1 MELLSPAGDFAAL
14 KTAVACDA
22 DAVYIGGKAFSARK
36 NANNFTDE
44 ELLAAVDFCHLH
56 QTKLYVTLNILIKET
71 ELEDALAFA
80 QFLIEAGVDG
90 IIIQDLG
97 LMLAVRQM
105 SPEVKIN
112 ASTQMTIGTS
122 SGVNLLDRLGA
133 NRVVLARELSKN
145 EIAAIRKNTKIE
157 LEMFVHGA
165 MCMGWS
171 GQCLMSSLIGG
182 RSGNRGLCA
191 QPCRLPYTL
200 LADGKPVTDKK
211 PLLCMKDLCLA
222 DNIDE
227 IAPYVDSFKIEG
239 RMKSAEY
246 TGIVTQTYKSAL
258 AGTLAPEQKQ
268 TMLSFFSRGG
278 SSVGYLNGRSFQ
290 EMMDYAPSEKV
301 TATKAQLTE
310 IKQTPTEK
318 RRLLSLCLTAKEGE
332 PLSLS
337 GASGDFSAVAVGEVC
352 EAAKNAP
359 FDENRAKQQLGK
371 LGDTPFLLDEILVQ
385 AAGQPFVSVSALN
398 GLRRQVCEDL
408 TKQICESYRKKVQD
422 ISVIKNTPKREKVA
436 PRLCVQVRTRE
447 QFDAAE
453 SMGIGAKYLSYDLFL
468 QVGTK
473 DDICVL
479 PPVLKEGEVLKLD
492 GAKRLMV
499 QNLGQLSMPADMLL
513 CGGERLNVTNSLTA
527 NALSELGLK
536 RVTLS
541 PELTLREMKQ
551 IIENTTLPIE
561 VIAYG
566 RLPLMVMENC
576 VTKSAYRCVKGAE
589 NLALSDRMGEQFPLV
604 CDGCRNVLYNSV
616 PLYMADKAE
625 DLLSLNATVLRL
637 LFTTENYEECRHVI
651 AAYKAGLSGKAPHK
665 VFERIT
671 RGHFYRGV
679 E

>member
-1 MELLSPAGDFAAL
+1 
-14 KTAVACDA
+14 
-22 DAVYIGGKAFSARK
+22 
-36 NANNFTDE
+36 FTDE
-44 ELLAAVDFCHLH
+44 ELVAAVDFCHLH

-71 ELEDALAFA
+71 ELDDALAFA
-80 QFLIEAGVDG
+80 TFLIQAGVDG

-97 LMLAVRQM
+97 LLCAVRQM

-122 SGVNLLDRLGA
+122 NGVNLLERLGA

-145 EIAAIRKNTKIE
+145 EVAAIRSNSKLE

-191 QPCRLPYTL
+191 QPCRLPYAL

-227 IAPYVDSFKIEG
+227 IKPYVDSFKIEG

-246 TGIVTQTYKSAL
+246 TGIVTQTYKQAL
-258 AGTLAPEQKQ
+258 AGSLQKTQMQ

-278 SSVGYLNGRSFQ
+278 SSVGYLNGRSFRD
-290 EMMDYAPSEKV
+290 MMDYAPSEKV
-301 TATKAQLTE
+301 TATKAQLSE
-310 IKQTPTEK
+310 IRQTATEK
-318 RRLLSLCLTAKEGE
+318 RRTLALSLTAKEGE
-332 PLSLS
+332 PLLLFGTS
-337 GASGDFSAVAVGEVC
+337 GEFSATATGETC
-352 EAAKNAP
+352 QTAKNAP
-359 FDENRAKQQLGK
+359 FDETRAKQQLGK
-371 LGDTPFLLDEILVQ
+371 LGDTPFALEDISVQ
-385 AAGQPFVSVSALN
+385 VTGQPFVSVSALN
-398 GLRRQVCEDL
+398 GLRRQVCEHL
-408 TKQICESYRKKVQD
+408 TKQICESYRRKIQD
-422 ISVIKNTPKREKVA
+422 ISVIKSTSKRDTVA
-436 PRLCVQVRTRE
+436 PKLCVQVRTKE

-453 SMGIGAKYLSYDLFL
+453 AMGIHAKYLSYDLFL

-479 PPVLKEGEVLKLD
+479 PPVSKEGEVLKLN

-499 QNLGQLSMPADMLL
+499 QNLGQLSQPADMLL
-513 CGGERLNVTNSLTA
+513 CGGERLNVTNSLTV
-527 NALSELGLK
+527 NVLSDMGLK
-536 RVTLS
+536 RITLS

-551 IIENTTLPIE
+551 IIEKTTLPIE

-576 VTKSAYRCVKGAE
+576 VTKSAYRCTKGAE

-637 LFTTENYEECRHVI
+637 MFTTENYEECRSII